1 MMNVFW
7 LYAAKD
13 IAKNVANEDKS
24 VAERAV
30 MAGNATAKLNLGL
43 LIAVVVA
50 AVLLAVLGTTSLA
63 YVGYT
68 MIAGIV
74 SSAFVA
80 IFLTG
85 PVWSMFKGVGEAR
98 AKRASY
104 QGKEKAE
111 AKAE

>member
-1 MMNVFW
+1 
-7 LYAAKD
+7 
-13 IAKNVANEDKS
+13 
-24 VAERAV
+24 
-30 MAGNATAKLNLGL
+30 
-43 LIAVVVA
+43 
-50 AVLLAVLGTTSLA
+50 
-63 YVGYT
+63 